1 MKAEYINPT
10 IRVKVIL
17 VENLMQIG
25 LSETPAD
32 PGGEVLGKD
41 NDITDEGNWSSGGN
55 VWED

>member
-1 MKAEYINPT
+1 MKLKYINPA
-10 IRVKVIL
+10 IKVKVIL

-32 PGGEVLGKD
+32 PDQPVLGKD

>member
-25 LSETPAD
+25 MSDTPAD
-32 PGGEVLGKD
+32 PGGEVLGK
-41 NDITDEGNWSSGGN
+41 EGNLDENWTLKGN
-55 VWED
+55 DVWED